1 MFNFYKLFYSEKYL
15 SLDDLKEATKWGILT
30 VEEFKRIAEV
40 DYITE

>member
-15 SLDDLKEATKWGILT
+15 SLEDLKEAQKWGVLT
-30 VEEFKRIAEV
+30 VEEFKSITDK

>member
-15 SLDDLKEATKWGILT
+15 SLDDLKEAAKWGVLT
-30 VEEFKRIAEV
+30 VEEFKSITEM